1 MGHQDKGHYAQKHPC
16 ETLDPKL
23 SKTIKAA
30 ASDGLL
36 SCVSAHKA
44 AKALGCKPGE
54 IGIQSDLLELRISQC
69 QLGLFGYSPDKK
81 NLDPDIEIPANL
93 NDAIFD
99 TQDEGRISCRQC
111 WDMAKACKVSRLEVG
126 SACDKKEIRIKPCQ
140 LGAF

>member
-1 MGHQDKGHYAQKHPC
+1 MGHQDRGHYARKHSG

-23 SKTIKAA
+23 SKTIKAE

-36 SCVSAHKA
+36 SCASAHKA
-44 AKALGCKPGE
+44 AKALGCTPGQ
-54 IGIQSDLLELRISQC
+54 IGIQTDLLELRISQC

-93 NDAIFD
+93 NDAILD

-111 WDMAKACKVSRLEVG
+111 WDMAKACKISRLEVG